1 MQKPNVVGVT
11 KVDTLTSLTAIPTV
25 FIIVLIPGLVSFSEV
40 CKKKKKLLGYQSLES
55 GKSGIG

>member
-40 CKKKKKLLGYQSLES
+40 CKKKKNS
-55 GKSGIG
+55 